1 MPEGQE
7 VVRGLGHVTARNA
20 RIRWGEFGGY
30 VIALGGLAAVVC
42 IIVLPGPP
50 YLISLAVMALGLVPV
65 MLAFYELGGRTPE
78 GPARV
83 ALTLGAASLL
93 VFGVDTLA
101 LAAGLVTFDESR
113 AATGAFA
120 LAAGSMLVFGLWLAG
135 APLLAGPWLTPI
147 PRWLGVACGLGWSVA
162 GFGLLL
168 GGSTHPLVA
177 PGGIGYQ
184 LLFPVWGLVIHALH
198 SET

>member
-1 MPEGQE
+1 
-7 VVRGLGHVTARNA
+7 
-20 RIRWGEFGGY
+20 
-30 VIALGGLAAVVC
+30 VIALGGLAALVC
-42 IIVLPGPP
+42 IIALPGPA

-78 GPARV
+78 RLARV
-83 ALTLGAASLL
+83 ALTLGAATVL
-93 VFGVDTLA
+93 VFGADTLA
-101 LAAGLVTFDESR
+101 FAAGLVTFDESR

-147 PRWLGVACGLGWSVA
+147 PRWLGVVCGLGWTLSGV
-162 GFGLLL
+162 GLLL

-184 LLFPVWGLVIHALH
+184 LLFPVWGLVVARLFRHLASGRAIH
-198 SET
+198 SQT